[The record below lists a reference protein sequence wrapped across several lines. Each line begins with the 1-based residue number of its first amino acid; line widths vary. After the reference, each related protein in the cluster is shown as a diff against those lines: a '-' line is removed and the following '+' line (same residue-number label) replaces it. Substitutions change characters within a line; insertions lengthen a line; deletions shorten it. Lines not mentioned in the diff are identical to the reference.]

1 LQKNLSKEE
10 YSRLVNLAGRA
21 TIIAAS
27 LLIMVKLVA
36 WFMTGSASILAA
48 LTDSLM
54 DITTSI
60 INLFAIKIALQPA
73 DDDHRFGHGK
83 AESLAGL
90 AQAAFIS
97 GSSVFLMFNGLSALI
112 NKDQIASSS
121 LGIAVMIFSVLVTLC
136 LVFFQ
141 SYVVKK
147 TGSMAI
153 KADSLHY
160 RTDIALNG
168 AVLLAIILAGFGWY
182 WADGLFAIVVSL
194 YILHGAWE
202 IGAQSID
209 SLMDKQLPKSEVEQI
224 IKVAY
229 SIEGVKVA
237 YSIEG
242 VRGVH
247 DLRTRQSGDTK
258 FIQLHLELD
267 DDDDQSLYEA
277 HAKADLLESGLEKL
291 FPRSDILIHLDPLS
305 VVPIEKQNHKL
316 QFETKPLNFNT
327 ESE

>member
-1 LQKNLSKEE
+1 MQKNISKEE
-10 YSRLVNLAGRA
+10 YSRLVNFAGRA
-21 TIIAAS
+21 AIIAAS
-27 LLIMVKLVA
+27 LLIMVKLGA
-36 WFMTGSASILAA
+36 WVMTGSASILAA

-54 DITTSI
+54 DVTTSI

-73 DDDHRFGHGK
+73 DDEHRFGHGK

-112 NKDQIASSS
+112 NKDQIASSN
-121 LGIAVMIFSVLVTLC
+121 LGVMVMIFSVLVTLF
-136 LVFFQ
+136 LVLLQ
-141 SYVVKK
+141 SYVVKR

-160 RTDIALNG
+160 RTDIVLNG
-168 AVLLAIILAGFGWY
+168 AVLLAIVLAGFGWY
-182 WADGLFAIVVSL
+182 WADGLFAIVVSF
-194 YILHGAWE
+194 YILYGAWE

-209 SLMDKQLPKSEVEQI
+209 SLMDKQLPKKEVEQI
-224 IKVAY
+224 IKA
-229 SIEGVKVA
+229 A

-267 DDDDQSLYEA
+267 DDQSLYEA
-277 HAKADLLESGLEKL
+277 HAKADLLENSLEQF
-291 FPRSDILIHLDPLS
+291 FPNSDILIHLDPLS
-305 VVPIEKQNHKL
+305 IVPIEKKNQKL
-316 QFETKPLNFNT
+316 QFETKPLNFNA
-327 ESE
+327 EEE